1 MKIIRNIVISIEA
14 NYLVTKGLLDFIG
27 FEISLLVKNEVID
40 QYTELLEYLINYIID
55 HKPLINN
62 EQTIA
67 YRSWLLKFVIEDNL
81 LNLYEVKKDGEGFD
95 EGADYTINV
104 INEQSFECMKYNVLP
119 SFPTFSQMIIIS
131 KGVIDGEQI
140 DAVRYQS
147 PTHMTGWWLTTDYY
161 DGNTSSLETIH
172 YYHIAFKRPD
182 IVKYL
187 ALPFGFRFFSGE
199 KSEAWLDESVLD

>member
-1 MKIIRNIVISIEA
+1 M
-14 NYLVTKGLLDFIG
+14 
-27 FEISLLVKNEVID
+27 
-40 QYTELLEYLINYIID
+40 
-55 HKPLINN
+55 
-62 EQTIA
+62 
-67 YRSWLLKFVIEDNL
+67 IEDNL

-161 DGNTSSLETIH
+161 DGNTSSLKTIH

-182 IVKYL
+182 IVKHL
-187 ALPFGFRFFSGE
+187 ALPFGFRFF
-199 KSEAWLDESVLD
+199 LVRN